1 MEENDNIDELI
12 THYIQN
18 VNKRHSGKRVV
29 STEEISKIV
38 SEQTGVD
45 KEFVDSVFNNYIQT
59 LEKMYRENPRA
70 AREFI
75 KNRYGAE
82 LEKFDT

>member
-1 MEENDNIDELI
+1 MEKNENFDELI
-12 THYIQN
+12 AHYIEKGE
-18 VNKRHSGKRVV
+18 KRHSGKRVV